1 MAKDHYFDVAAQ
13 MTGGTSDKLE
23 QTAQQK
29 VREREE
35 HGPNLPREGGPILR
49 ARCPWR
55 RSAVCVP
62 FTVAS
67 PIEWRARSKRVCPLL
82 HDLEVDI
89 EVRGARA
96 HRRDGQHVR

>member
-1 MAKDHYFDVAAQ
+1 MAKDHSFDVAAQ

-23 QTAQQK
+23 QTAQQQ

-49 ARCPWR
+49 MRCPRR

-62 FTVAS
+62 FTVHG
-67 PIEWRARSKRVCPLL
+67 PIREWAGHECDQSFCALQATL
-82 HDLEVDI
+82 N
-89 EVRGARA
+89 RG
-96 HRRDGQHVR
+96 